1 MRRFVL
7 SLGLALLLAVTG
19 RAAFATEPVSRVVV
33 DAEGVAIG
41 GYDPVAY
48 FREGRA
54 VIGSAAHAH
63 RWNGAVW
70 RFATAEARDR
80 FAADPEAFAPQ
91 FGGWCAFAMSQDRLA
106 AGDPLVWRIV
116 EGRLYLNCS
125 ARAQRDWE
133 ADLAANIARG
143 EAVWARRRPVLP
155 APE

>member
-19 RAAFATEPVSRVVV
+19 RAAIATEPVARVVV

-54 VIGSAAHAH
+54 VLGSAEHAH
-63 RWNGAVW
+63 RWNGATW
-70 RFATAEARDR
+70 RFANAEARDL
-80 FAADPEAFAPQ
+80 FAADPEAYAPQ

-106 AGDPLVWRIV
+106 AGDPRVWRIV

-143 EAVWARRRPVLP
+143 QAVWARRRPVLP

>member
-1 MRRFVL
+1 MRRMVL
-7 SLGLALLLAVTG
+7 LVSLALLFAVSG
-19 RAAFATEPVSRVVV
+19 RAASATEPVARVVV
-33 DAEGVAIG
+33 DAQGVAIG
-41 GYDPVAY
+41 GHDPVAY

-54 VIGSAAHAH
+54 VIGSAAYAH

-70 RFATAEARDR
+70 RFATAEARAL
-80 FAADPEAFAPQ
+80 FAADPEAYAPQ

-143 EAVWARRRPVLP
+143 QAVWARRRPLLP